1 MADFYTVNIM
11 LGGWLRTLPPHIP
24 SAIIISWDGN
34 VCLTSSRPKQFET
47 PRQSTARQFGRI
59 LATGMKPIPR
69 SHNRTCQSRDG
80 EKECGDLERIHERPP
95 GRDRETVVLHGASS
109 SGGNRAIF
117 LSQLP
122 APWPG
127 DQSRSRSRL
136 QNACVDVQRFGADA
150 GSREWEYP
158 HADGAPPRKMEVQ
171 QRRLCFT
178 ELSPAE
184 LPRHAD
190 EFGHFALEFEID
202 VLTIP
207 VFYIPRQVG
216 SEGEVTALGSILV
229 IQIID
234 AMILAM
240 RLAGVKKI
248 LEDAPLA
255 AGEFPCTFGFTET
268 KLQTFNLD
276 VAETRKV
283 IEAFTYSLTPPDM
296 LEDSLTAL
304 LSFFYPADDIERNKT
319 LAYYRQREWRIVGNI
334 AVRREELMR
343 RPRTEFVERL
353 LEIDQEFFGR
363 EFPPSSGKRLADEI
377 YVFPGIGEKR
387 IIEMARRIIVPDVAV
402 GKAKS
407 ILKCV
412 TNPPPV
418 IGFSDL
424 RR

>member
-1 MADFYTVNIM
+1 VILKGFMSGLLGEIAKLWSCTAPPVQEATERFFYHSFPRRGRGTNREVEVGCKM
-11 LGGWLRTLPPHIP
+11 LALMCNGL
-24 SAIIISWDGN
+24 
-34 VCLTSSRPKQFET
+34 VLTPE
-47 PRQSTARQFGRI
+47 
-59 LATGMKPIPR
+59 
-69 SHNRTCQSRDG
+69 
-80 EKECGDLERIHERPP
+80 
-95 GRDRETVVLHGASS
+95 VVK
-109 SGGNRAIF
+109 
-117 LSQLP
+117 
-122 APWPG
+122 
-127 DQSRSRSRL
+127 
-136 QNACVDVQRFGADA
+136 
-150 GSREWEYP
+150 WEYP

-334 AVRREELMR
+334 AVRGEELMR